1 MASLLKV
8 CIKLLKYK
16 TQTPRTTM
24 AGSFLTVGRLFSRMY
39 TQGASSDVSIVPE
52 RDYCI
57 AFNHGWKSAQ
67 NLIAEV

>member
-1 MASLLKV
+1 
-8 CIKLLKYK
+8 
-16 TQTPRTTM
+16 M